1 MLFGKIIHKEPY
13 VSTKLKTKSGKF
25 LKLGTRITN
34 EDGETKVLLNPAGK
48 GAKFAKELRDNK
60 HYTSED
66 ETKKDKKGKIKR
78 LSDTQR
84 AYRSGYLKA
93 RSDSAK
99 AFNSKS
105 GGKSKK

>member
-1 MLFGKIIHKEPY
+1 MLFGEIIHKET
-13 VSTKLKTKSGKF
+13 VTGKSKTKAGKL
-25 LKLGTRITN
+25 LKAGTRITN

-48 GAKFAKELRDNK
+48 GAKYAKELKDNK
-60 HYTSED
+60 HYTNEG
-66 ETKKDKKGKIKR
+66 EIKTYKNGKEKR

-93 RSDSAK
+93 RSDSSK

>member
-1 MLFGKIIHKEPY
+1 MLFGTIIYKETVTGKSKTEAGKP
-13 VSTKLKTKSGKF
+13 LKV
-25 LKLGTRITN
+25 GTRITN

-48 GAKFAKELRDNK
+48 GAKYAAELKDNK
-60 HYTSED
+60 HYTNEGKIKTNSN
-66 ETKKDKKGKIKR
+66 GKIKR

-93 RSDSAK
+93 RSDNSK

-105 GGKSKK
+105 GGKSNK

>member
-1 MLFGKIIHKEPY
+1 MLFGKIIHKET
-13 VSTKLKTKSGKF
+13 VHGKSKTKAGKPF
-25 LKLGTRITN
+25 KVGTRITN

-48 GAKFAKELRDNK
+48 GAKFAKELRDSK
-60 HYTSED
+60 HYTNEG